1 MSLFK
6 KFLANARTG
15 IRDNCDMRVDADSI
29 RQLEDEL
36 GAIGEQLKQAR
47 KELAATQER
56 EAAERAKVADAE
68 VEITALERETTYALD
83 RGDETLAQGI
93 AERIADIEEVVAEA
107 IRQRNA
113 VLLQA
118 ENLRERIK
126 RDERELTEFNRQ
138 MLMLR
143 TTDCVQKITSAIND
157 MLAADSARV
166 FSATESLERIRKK
179 QHEAAERLKAAG
191 AKEEEFQANRLRA
204 ESVNAVL
211 ERIRAKRDA

>member
-6 KFLANARTG
+6 KFLTNARAG

-29 RQLEDEL
+29 RQLEEEL
-36 GAIGEQLKQAR
+36 GAIGAQLKQAR
-47 KELAATQER
+47 AELATTLER
-56 EAAERAKVADAE
+56 ETAEKAKVAEAE

-93 AERIADIEEVVAEA
+93 AERIADIEDTVAEA
-107 IRQRNA
+107 IGQRN
-113 VLLQA
+113 LLVQQA
-118 ENLRERIK
+118 ENLREKIK

-157 MLAADSARV
+157 MLAADSART

-179 QHEAAERLKAAG
+179 QQEAAERLKAAD
-191 AKEEEFQANRLRA
+191 AREEEFQANRLRA

-211 ERIRAKRDA
+211 ERIRAKRGA

>member
-107 IRQRNA
+107 IKQRST
-113 VLLQA
+113 VLQQA

-157 MLAADSARV
+157 MLAADSAKV

>member
-6 KFLANARTG
+6 KFLTNARAG
-15 IRDNCDMRVDADSI
+15 IRDNSEMRVDADSF
-29 RQLEDEL
+29 RQLEEEL
-36 GAIGEQLKQAR
+36 NAIGVQLKQAR
-47 KELAATQER
+47 AELATTLER
-56 EAAERAKVADAE
+56 ETGEKTKVAEAE

-83 RGDETLAQGI
+83 RGDDTLAQGI
-93 AERIADIEEVVAEA
+93 AERIADIEDTVAEA
-107 IRQRNA
+107 IGQRN
-113 VLLQA
+113 LLVQQA
-118 ENLRERIK
+118 ENLRQKIK

-157 MLAADSARV
+157 MLAADSARI

-179 QHEAAERLKAAG
+179 QQEAAERLKAAD
-191 AKEEEFQANRLRA
+191 AREEEFQANRLRA

-211 ERIRAKRDA
+211 DRIRAKRDA

>member
-6 KFLANARTG
+6 KFLSNARAG
-15 IRDNCDMRVDADSI
+15 VRDNSEMRVDAESI
-29 RQLEDEL
+29 RQMEEEL
-36 GAIGEQLKQAR
+36 NVVGKQLKLAR
-47 KELAATQER
+47 TELATTLGR
-56 EAAERAKVADAE
+56 EAAEKTKVVDAE

-83 RGDETLAQGI
+83 RGDETLANGI
-93 AERIADIEEVVAEA
+93 AERIADIEDVVAEA
-107 IRQRNA
+107 VCQRNT
-113 VLLQA
+113 LLQQA
-118 ENLRERIK
+118 DNLRERIK

-157 MLAADSARV
+157 MLAADSAKN

-179 QHEAAERLKAAG
+179 QQVAAERLKASDI
-191 AKEEEFQANRLRA
+191 KDEEFQANRLRA

-211 ERIRAKRDA
+211 DRIRAKRDA

>member
-15 IRDNCDMRVDADSI
+15 VRENGDMRVDADSI
-29 RQLEDEL
+29 RLLEEEL
-36 GAIGEQLKQAR
+36 GAIGEQLKLAR
-47 KELAATQER
+47 KELTATQER

-107 IRQRNA
+107 IKQRNA
-113 VLLQA
+113 ALLQA

-143 TTDCVQKITSAIND
+143 TTDCVQKITSAINE
-157 MLAADSARV
+157 MLAADSAKV

-204 ESVNAVL
+204 ESANAVL
-211 ERIRAKRDA
+211 KRIRAKRDA